1 MSNIRVRSRLSI
13 TDLNDQISGATAP
26 SNPEEKSLWLDT
38 SVSPPILKY
47 WDGSTWI
54 PQRLDISELDPDLSI
69 TIETIEAT
77 MGNMA
82 NDNIL
87 DIKERGIVVDNINE
101 IIGYLISNKTNAPA
115 TLPTIATL
123 DASKKGNFYQT
134 RATARNA
141 GISTSANSYVAV
153 GTAYNALASYLGN
166 MTPIKPWDITDL
178 NKDKNVTVVKDTFRQ
193 TWLNYYLAVQKLVED
208 TALQVKSQIDDHE
221 DRITTVSAGFETLK
235 DSIKLYATKDEV
247 KNSLTAYP
255 TKTEM
260 DAQLNVK
267 ANEINLG
274 IQTTIT
280 GLSSSDKNLLLKS
293 NVPTT
298 NQSYMIKSYEMS
310 ELMVEGD
317 DYVFRAKLT
326 IGTGKSWVGIWLDGG
341 LITLGAGRLTKDTDG
356 TYYMK
361 FKGKK
366 GTNTARSIIQ
376 VYIGEGSVTGVTSS
390 IEWAKLTKSNIM
402 FKQWTPAP
410 EDTDDSINSS
420 LAESKTYTNAQIKLN
435 TENINLGI
443 KKVEESVTKVSDNL
457 NNLQIGNRNYFS
469 IKAWNTKPSLSSS
482 GVPYMDIKLLP
493 NTQYTLST
501 NIPDRSGLY
510 DVFFF
515 KGTDVISSNSNGVA
529 KAKPRTLTTDSDGVL
544 KVGMREYDL
553 SSGYWIM
560 LSLGNK
566 PVDWQ
571 PAVEDDMLFTAY
583 SNSVDGTEDF
593 TRKYPNKNLFM
604 MKNFTY
610 GQYIT
615 WTGEGLTVN
624 SVRGAS
630 DYIPVEVGKRYSF
643 SFGIN
648 CQFAVYLYKEYGDVK
663 SDLRLNIGGTAWEAP
678 NGIGNASYVSTPTP
692 EIPSGYKYMRVS
704 VLRGSAD
711 FTYELLRSLKIKI
724 EEGLETTAYVMSI
737 QDDSGK
743 SEMGYL
749 GYSPID
755 SNKASDYVWTVN
767 PKVQRIFT
775 SYSNSPDGTKDFTRD
790 YPNENLLVKRA
801 ITGGN
806 NVGLILPFHPLSYIG
821 GSSNSKLNLTAL
833 PNNGFK
839 AVVTDTV
846 DPYFRPV
853 NDVLASEYKTPQ
865 IGISFK
871 YQVSDGARIRIRLIG
886 FNGSGT
892 NSTTYYTGSGQ
903 VNEIVNVVSSTNK
916 TYVSIDILD
925 ATLTA
930 GKIGAEAIITELKVS
945 NGKALPYTTSPK
957 DDPVKAEMAY
967 IGYSAKDST
976 DPIDYTWSENPK
988 ARGTF
993 IAYANSP
1000 DGKKDFTQFY
1010 PKENLLLNGRVFNTI
1025 SNNNSLYPSSFEYLT
1040 EDNLS
1045 FVRTRRTNPTL
1056 NPTTLSI
1063 FTAIDIGATLA
1074 TTLLGKKV
1082 GLSVEARASSE
1093 VAMNLMARY
1102 VGGATG
1108 YFVGDSRTDIIT
1120 TEWKQVKLV
1129 VDSYPTGA
1137 TTIRFNPYVITG
1149 ANRPDLSTFYLD
1161 LRNWKIEIL
1170 DPEYT
1175 DATPY
1180 TTPPT
1185 EDPIKA
1191 EMQYIGYSA
1200 KDSSNP
1206 SDYAWSDNP
1215 KVKGTFKRWA
1225 NSPDGKTDFTDRY
1238 PNENELLDSRSPK
1251 VKSYQ
1256 ESNIVIQEGVS
1267 VPEWGATDAVK
1278 HTISGGAHA
1287 TVAGTLATGILV
1299 EAGAKYVHSI
1309 YVKNTGSQYVRI
1321 NNNLS
1326 QAIDVLPNETKKVVF
1341 NPSGSATGAAAK
1353 QFVIYRANASV
1364 TQEFILWH
1372 AKIEKS
1378 DTTETIWTS
1387 SPNDDYLG
1395 SVPQYVGIGAKNSN
1409 NPADFTWNLSPE
1421 YNQAITYTSVK
1432 EVELQLTPDSIYA
1445 KVAEAPDYIEWKD
1458 LVDSKPSIDDLSNVY
1473 DQLEGLSSADET
1485 ILASMA
1491 ELEMANNG
1499 VLTTITQAIEGMDGT
1514 LSTITDYMFF
1524 GKDGLTIGKSNST
1537 LKVNISNTELAFY
1550 DNSTKVAWV
1559 DSQRLNIREALI
1571 EKKIK
1576 VGNHIIEK
1584 FDDKEEITIFK
1595 YDGI

>member
-141 GISTSANSYVAV
+141 GISTSAISYVAV

-260 DAQLNVK
+260 DAQLNLK

-293 NVPTT
+293 NVPAS
-298 NQSYMIKSYEMS
+298 NQSYMIKSYDMS

-376 VYIGEGSVTGVTSS
+376 VYIGDGSVTGVTSS

-410 EDTDDSINSS
+410 EDTDDSISSS
-420 LAESKTYTNAQIKLN
+420 LAESKTYTNTQIKLN
-435 TENINLGI
+435 TETINLGI

-469 IKAWNTKPSLSSS
+469 IKAWDRKPNLTASS
-482 GVPYMDIKLLP
+482 VPYMDIKLEA
-493 NTQYTLST
+493 NTEYTLST
-501 NIPDRSGLY
+501 NIPIQTNGQY
-510 DVFFF
+510 DVFLF
-515 KGTDVISSNSNGVA
+515 KGTDAPSSNSNGVA
-529 KAKPRTLTTDSDGVL
+529 KDRPRTLTTNADGIL
-544 KVGMREYDL
+544 KVAMRSYSL
-553 SSGYWIM
+553 SNGYWIM
-560 LSLGNK
+560 LAKGNK
-566 PVDWQ
+566 ALDWQ
-571 PAVEDDMLFTAY
+571 PAIEDDTLSTAWANDPEGKVDFTRTHPNENLLVRTGEIEKKIVDTSGNITNYLGNNTSSVLIPVKSGEVLYFSQSQPPTATSCFRWRWLDANQIYISRGADASNQKFTNTVPANASFLQVSYSSTWESKVERNSYSLIMPSPKDNAVKSQMAYVGYSPVSSDNPSDYVWLENPKAKGTFIAY
-583 SNSVDGTEDF
+583 SNS
-593 TRKYPNKNLFM
+593 PN
-604 MKNFTY
+604 
-610 GQYIT
+610 
-615 WTGEGLTVN
+615 
-624 SVRGAS
+624 
-630 DYIPVEVGKRYSF
+630 
-643 SFGIN
+643 
-648 CQFAVYLYKEYGDVK
+648 
-663 SDLRLNIGGTAWEAP
+663 
-678 NGIGNASYVSTPTP
+678 
-692 EIPSGYKYMRVS
+692 
-704 VLRGSAD
+704 
-711 FTYELLRSLKIKI
+711 
-724 EEGLETTAYVMSI
+724 
-737 QDDSGK
+737 
-743 SEMGYL
+743 
-749 GYSPID
+749 
-755 SNKASDYVWTVN
+755 
-767 PKVQRIFT
+767 
-775 SYSNSPDGTKDFTRD
+775 GTKDFTKP
-790 YPNENLLVKRA
+790 YPNENLLL
-801 ITGGN
+801 GGRT
-806 NVGLILPFHPLSYIG
+806 I
-821 GSSNSKLNLTAL
+821 
-833 PNNGFK
+833 
-839 AVVTDTV
+839 DTV
-846 DPYFRPV
+846 S
-853 NDVLASEYKTPQ
+853 NNASIYPIT
-865 IGISFK
+865 
-871 YQVSDGARIRIRLIG
+871 
-886 FNGSGT
+886 
-892 NSTTYYTGSGQ
+892 
-903 VNEIVNVVSSTNK
+903 NEILV
-916 TYVSIDILD
+916 
-925 ATLTA
+925 
-930 GKIGAEAIITELKVS
+930 
-945 NGKALPYTTSPK
+945 
-957 DDPVKAEMAY
+957 
-967 IGYSAKDST
+967 
-976 DPIDYTWSENPK
+976 
-988 ARGTF
+988 
-993 IAYANSP
+993 
-1000 DGKKDFTQFY
+1000 
-1010 PKENLLLNGRVFNTI
+1010 
-1025 SNNNSLYPSSFEYLT
+1025 
-1040 EDNLS
+1040 EDNQS
-1045 FVRTRRTNPTL
+1045 FRRTRRTSPTT
-1056 NPTTLSI
+1056 NPTTFSI
-1063 FTAIDIGATLA
+1063 FTAIDIGGLVPN
-1074 TTLLGKKV
+1074 LLGKKV
-1082 GLSVEARASSE
+1082 GLSVEARASSP
-1093 VAMNLMARY
+1093 VKMSLMAKY
-1102 VGGATG
+1102 VGGASG
-1108 YFVGDSRTDIIT
+1108 NFAGDGRHDQIS
-1120 TEWKQVKLV
+1120 TEWSQIKLV
-1129 VDSYPTGA
+1129 IDSYPTGA
-1137 TTIRFNPYVITG
+1137 TTIRFNPLAIVQPV
-1149 ANRPDLSTFYLD
+1149 PDLSTFYLD

-1170 DPEYT
+1170 EPSQT

-1191 EMQYIGYSA
+1191 EMAYIGYSS
-1200 KDSSNP
+1200 KDSDNP
-1206 SDYAWSDNP
+1206 ADYAWTENP
-1215 KVKGTFKRWA
+1215 RVKGTFKRWA

-1251 VKSYQ
+1251 VQKYQ

-1287 TVAGTLATGILV
+1287 TVAGTIATGILV
-1299 EAGAKYVHSI
+1299 EAGVKYVHSI
-1309 YVKNTGSQYVRI
+1309 YVKNTGTQYVRI

-1326 QAIDVLPNETKKVVF
+1326 QAIDVLPGETKKVVF
-1341 NPSGSATGAAAK
+1341 NPSGNATGAAAK

-1395 SVPQYVGIGAKNSN
+1395 SVPQYVGIGVKNSN
-1409 NPADFTWNLSPE
+1409 NPADFTWNLSSE
-1421 YNQAITYTSVK
+1421 YNQAVTVTSVK

-1445 KVAEAPDYIEWKD
+1445 KVSEAPDYIVWKE

-1491 ELEMANNG
+1491 ELEVANNG
-1499 VLTTITQAIEGMDGT
+1499 VLTSITQAIEGMDGT

-1524 GKDGLTIGKSNST
+1524 GTSGLTIGKSDSPM
-1537 LKVNISNTELAFY
+1537 KVNISNTELAFY

>member
-141 GISTSANSYVAV
+141 GISTSAISYVAV
-153 GTAYNALASYLGN
+153 GTAYNALASYLGS

-260 DAQLNVK
+260 DAQLNLK

-410 EDTDDSINSS
+410 EDTDDSISSS
-420 LAESKTYTNAQIKLN
+420 LAESKTYTNTQIKLN
-435 TENINLGI
+435 TETINLGI

-469 IKAWNTKPSLSSS
+469 IKAWDRKPNLTASS
-482 GVPYMDIKLLP
+482 VPYMDIKLEP
-493 NTQYTLST
+493 NTEYTLST
-501 NIPDRSGLY
+501 NIPIQTNGQY
-510 DVFFF
+510 DVFLF
-515 KGTDVISSNSNGVA
+515 KGTDAPSSTSNGVA
-529 KAKPRTLTTDSDGVL
+529 KDRPRTLTTNEDGIL
-544 KVGMREYDL
+544 KVAMRSYSL
-553 SSGYWIM
+553 SNGYWIM
-560 LSLGNK
+560 LAKGNK
-566 PVDWQ
+566 AIDWQ
-571 PAVEDDMLFTAY
+571 PAIEDDML
-583 SNSVDGTEDF
+583 S
-593 TRKYPNKNLFM
+593 
-604 MKNFTY
+604 
-610 GQYIT
+610 
-615 WTGEGLTVN
+615 
-624 SVRGAS
+624 
-630 DYIPVEVGKRYSF
+630 
-643 SFGIN
+643 
-648 CQFAVYLYKEYGDVK
+648 
-663 SDLRLNIGGTAWEAP
+663 TAW
-678 NGIGNASYVSTPTP
+678 
-692 EIPSGYKYMRVS
+692 
-704 VLRGSAD
+704 
-711 FTYELLRSLKIKI
+711 
-724 EEGLETTAYVMSI
+724 
-737 QDDSGK
+737 
-743 SEMGYL
+743 
-749 GYSPID
+749 
-755 SNKASDYVWTVN
+755 
-767 PKVQRIFT
+767 
-775 SYSNSPDGTKDFTRD
+775 SNSPDGKDMTRT
-790 YPNENLLVKRA
+790 YPNENLLV
-801 ITGGN
+801 N
-806 NVGLILPFHPLSYIG
+806 MVLG
-821 GSSNSKLNLTAL
+821 GSSSAVGAKVPIFSKSSNGAGSSQRIGITNLSDGGIKLVTTTAS
-833 PNNGFK
+833 
-839 AVVTDTV
+839 
-846 DPYFRPV
+846 DPYYRPISNITSDQVGNVGDIFYLSFRYSV
-853 NDVLASEYKTPQ
+853 KSGNYL
-865 IGISFK
+865 
-871 YQVSDGARIRIRLIG
+871 RLRLIN
-886 FNGSGT
+886 FTTDNA
-892 NSTTYYTGSGQ
+892 TTYYSGTGV
-903 VNEIVNVVSSTNK
+903 VNIPMTIKSATAVHISFDPVSSQGA
-916 TYVSIDILD
+916 TYTIGDEV
-925 ATLTA
+925 TLYDVKFSKGT
-930 GKIGAEAIITELKVS
+930 
-945 NGKALPYTTSPK
+945 ALPYTTAPS
-957 DDPVKAEMAY
+957 DDAIKAEMAY
-967 IGYSAKDST
+967 IGYSPVNSEN
-976 DPIDYTWSENPK
+976 PSDYVWLENPK
-988 ARGTF
+988 AKGTF
-993 IAYANSP
+993 IGYSNSP
-1000 DGKKDFTQFY
+1000 DGKKNFSKVY
-1010 PKENLLLNGRVFNTI
+1010 PNENLLLGGRTINTL
-1025 SNNNSLYPSSFEYLT
+1025 SNNGSLYPITNEILV
-1040 EDNLS
+1040 EDNQE
-1045 FVRTRRTNPTL
+1045 FRRTRRSSPTTNPTAF
-1056 NPTTLSI
+1056 SI
-1063 FTAIDIGATLA
+1063 FTAIDIGGLVPN
-1074 TTLLGKKV
+1074 LLGKKV
-1082 GLSVEARASSE
+1082 GLSVEARASTS
-1093 VAMNLMARY
+1093 VKMSLMAKY
-1102 VGGATG
+1102 VGGASG
-1108 YFVGDSRTDIIT
+1108 NFSGDGRQDQIS
-1120 TEWKQVKLV
+1120 TEWSQIKLV
-1129 VDSYPTGA
+1129 IDSYPTGA
-1137 TTIRFNPYVITG
+1137 TTIRFNPLAIVQPV
-1149 ANRPDLSTFYLD
+1149 PDLSTFYLD

-1170 DPEYT
+1170 EPAQT

-1180 TTPPT
+1180 STPPT

-1191 EMQYIGYSA
+1191 EMQYIGYSS
-1200 KDSSNP
+1200 KNSDNP
-1206 SDYAWSDNP
+1206 ADYAWTENP
-1215 KVKGTFKRWA
+1215 RVKGMFKRWA

-1256 ESNIVIQEGVS
+1256 ETNVVIQEGVS

-1287 TVAGTLATGILV
+1287 TVAGTLATGVLV
-1299 EAGAKYVHSI
+1299 EAGVKYVHSI
-1309 YVKNTGSQYVRI
+1309 YVKNTGTQYVRI

-1326 QAIDVLPNETKKVVF
+1326 QAIDVLPGETKKVVF
-1341 NPSGSATGAAAK
+1341 NPSGNATGAAAK

-1395 SVPQYVGIGAKNSN
+1395 SVPQYVGIGVKNSN
-1409 NPADFTWNLSPE
+1409 NPADFTWNLSSE
-1421 YNQAITYTSVK
+1421 YNQAVTVTSVK

-1445 KVAEAPDYIEWKD
+1445 KVSEAPDYIVWKE

-1491 ELEMANNG
+1491 ELEVANNG
-1499 VLTTITQAIEGMDGT
+1499 VLTSITQAIEGMDGT

-1524 GKDGLTIGKSNST
+1524 GTSGLTIGKSDSPM
-1537 LKVNISNTELAFY
+1537 KVNISNTELAFY

-1595 YDGI
+1595 YDGV